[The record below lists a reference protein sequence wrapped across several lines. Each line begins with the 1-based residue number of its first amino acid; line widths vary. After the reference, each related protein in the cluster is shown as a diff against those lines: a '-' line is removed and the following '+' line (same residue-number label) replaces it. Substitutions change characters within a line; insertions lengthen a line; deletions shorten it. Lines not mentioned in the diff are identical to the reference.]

1 MCAKKQID
9 AESLGI
15 VTRVIFYMARMLTR
29 AVLCVNMK

>member
-15 VTRVIFYMARMLTR
+15 VTRVIFLYGAHVDKNCFM
-29 AVLCVNMK
+29 C